1 MTLPIKQA
9 DAEVLLEYAGK
20 VLGIMGGPGAL
31 NDWLERIPP
40 GAESDS
46 DEKVIEDC
54 TAFLVR
60 EAGGGRRLS
69 PRGGQHHRSRARA
82 ARGHRGQQVMSNTK
96 RRRQYIDALA
106 DAVQAFDALQPKG

>member
-60 EAGGGRRLS
+60 EAGGDS
-69 PRGGQHHRSRARA
+69 PHVVGSIIALGLALLA
-82 ARGHRGQQVMSNTK
+82 AIEDSK
-96 RRRQYIDALA
+96 S
-106 DAVQAFDALQPKG
+106 